1 MVLVVS
7 LTKAL
12 ALDCEMVGV
21 GAGGS
26 KSALARVTLVS
37 AIFICL
43 VSGEFNYTVSYLIA
57 SYAVAMVNPC
67 DIWGFVVEIKMER
80 VKDLCNL
87 ETTAYILYNALHFV
101 GT

>member
-43 VSGEFNYTVSYLIA
+43 VS
-57 SYAVAMVNPC
+57 
-67 DIWGFVVEIKMER
+67 
-80 VKDLCNL
+80 
-87 ETTAYILYNALHFV
+87 
-101 GT
+101 

>member
-1 MVLVVS
+1 MVVVVS

-37 AIFICL
+37 TNHYFLLFGFLCIYL
-43 VSGEFNYTVSYLIA
+43 VSV
-57 SYAVAMVNPC
+57 M
-67 DIWGFVVEIKMER
+67 
-80 VKDLCNL
+80 
-87 ETTAYILYNALHFV
+87 LYC
-101 GT
+101 